1 MANLKTDS
9 IGKLIWCFTIPSL
22 VGTLANTLYNIVD
35 RIFIGQ
41 GVGALALSG
50 LGLTFPIMNILSAFG
65 MLVGQGAAAIAS
77 IKMGEDDK
85 ALKRILPNT
94 LLMIVICYAIVSCV
108 MLCWLKPILTTFG
121 GSEATIPYAD
131 EYLRIVIPGHIFI
144 SLGWGLSNVIRAVGK
159 PRLAM
164 ETLVFGA
171 LLNIVLDP
179 LFIFWLDMGIQ
190 GAAIA
195 TVLSMFAS
203 AAWAMTFFTKK
214 EHEIS
219 LRTSEYKIDTEIIAK
234 ILSIGMSPF
243 LLQLCNSL
251 VNIFMNTSLKRY
263 GGDLAI
269 GAFGIISSYSTL
281 VTMTVVGLAHG
292 LQPIIGYNYGAK
304 KTDRVNETL
313 RKGIIIGSIISI
325 VGWLGAELAPR
336 AIALCFN
343 NQNEIL
349 IGMAANGL
357 RIYCLMLGMV
367 GFHVIVTNY
376 YQSIG
381 HARISIALTLA
392 RQVIFLIP
400 CIILL
405 PMTGVFGLSELNL
418 LWFSQPVTTLLSCIM
433 AGIVLKLTIENY

>member
-1 MANLKTDS
+1 
-9 IGKLIWCFTIPSL
+9 
-22 VGTLANTLYNIVD
+22 
-35 RIFIGQ
+35 
-41 GVGALALSG
+41 
-50 LGLTFPIMNILSAFG
+50 MNILSAFG
-65 MLVGQGAAAIAS
+65 MLVGQGAAAVTS
-77 IKMGEDDK
+77 IKLGEDDK
-85 ALKRILPNT
+85 TMKRILPNT
-94 LLMIVICYAIVSCV
+94 LLMIAICYAIVSSI

-121 GSEATIPYAD
+121 GSEATIPYAE
-131 EYLRIVIPGHIFI
+131 EYLRIVIPGHIAI
-144 SLGWGLSNVIRAVGK
+144 SLSWGLSNVIRAVGK

-171 LLNIVLDP
+171 LLNVALDP
-179 LFIFWLDMGIQ
+179 LFIFWLDMGIR

-195 TVLSMFAS
+195 TVISMSAS
-203 AAWAMTFFTKK
+203 AIWAMAFFLKK
-214 EHEIS
+214 EHEVS
-219 LRTSEYKIDTEIIAK
+219 LKSSEYMIDSGIIAK

-243 LLQLCNSL
+243 LLQLCNSM

-281 VTMTVVGLAHG
+281 VTVTVVGLAHG
-292 LQPIIGYNYGAK
+292 LQPIIGYNFGARQ
-304 KTDRVNETL
+304 TARVNETL
-313 RKGIIIGSIISI
+313 RKGIMIGSIISI

-343 NQNEIL
+343 NQNDIL

-357 RIYCLMLGMV
+357 RIYCLMLGLV

-381 HARISIALTLA
+381 RARISIALTLA
-392 RQVIFLIP
+392 RQIVFLIP

-405 PMTGVFGLSELNL
+405 PMTNIFGLSKLNL

-433 AGIVLKLTIENY
+433 AGIVLKLTIEIDN